1 MGRGNKRGR
10 GGGGRGRGRG
20 GGGGGRGGRGGE
32 DNRVSFEKV
41 EKHNEKLER
50 YYNGVLGIEDEEER
64 YDFWA
69 ALKRELPNSFR
80 FAGSKGHALAVQK
93 LLKTRYVPEISKI
106 SHYDGTP
113 VEPPQPVLWY
123 PDELAWWMT
132 TPKNV
137 IRRFPP
143 FAAFQKFLVSE
154 TSVGN
159 ISRQEVVSMIPPL
172 VMDLQPG
179 MTVLDMCAA
188 PGSKAAQLLEMVHNG
203 EEARVR
209 KSLKDHAKQDGRY
222 ASPEVEGVD
231 AADLEVDTSDNGR
244 ATGLLIANDSD
255 YKRSHMLIHQLKRL
269 SSPNLI
275 VTNHDATMYPS
286 IKLPS
291 TPENPA
297 HNRYLKFD
305 RILADVPCSGDGT
318 TRKNANLWK
327 DWNPGNALGLYITQ
341 VRILVRALQMLKP
354 GGRVVYSTCSMNPV
368 ENEAVI
374 ASAIERCGGLAKV
387 QLLPSDDK
395 LPLLKRRPGLKDWSV
410 MDKSGKI
417 WSTFQEVKD
426 YEADRGASVYT
437 DRLVEGMFPPTDADI
452 PFERCMRVYAH
463 LQDTGGFFIAILQKM
478 SEFRAKPESDSKK
491 VEPKPAIISIVDE
504 IESMPPPKEGESV
517 LPKIEA
523 ADALTKPQESNDDM
537 VSAAARQNQEGAT
550 SDGTL
555 NGRKRSLD
563 ETDLGNTED
572 DPSNKK
578 LKTEED
584 GYDVETKM
592 EEDADEAEID
602 AFMRTKGLSTKE
614 EVDEPA
620 EEGMEDRN
628 VHYPPP
634 PGAELDLTTR
644 PGDMR
649 SDSRP
654 TQQRERNRSGQQ
666 FEEPFKYIAGD
677 HFEVQ
682 SVEKFYHLSPR
693 FPRDRFMVRNAQ
705 GEPAKTIYY
714 TSALIRDILT
724 ENEGKG
730 IKFIHGGV
738 KMFMKQDVQGP
749 DVCKW
754 RIQSEGMPIL
764 EGYVGEER
772 VVRLYRKETFRKL
785 LIEMFPKLADD
796 GWKNLGE
803 IGERVRDIPMGCCV
817 LRIEPSNDE
826 DGFDERMVLPLWRS
840 AASLNLMLAK
850 EDRTAML
857 LRIFNDTTPLVNN
870 STNKQKT
877 EGATKTEVDGKEER
891 KPVAPGFIV
900 ENAEVKVDTSSAIE
914 AAAPV
919 NDRPTNAEIKP
930 GPYGVLVGAAPEDQP
945 MTDVKAEKIVN
956 GEGTGGPEQQLNGTG
971 GVEGQLGGVS

>member
-1 MGRGNKRGR
+1 MQKQ
-10 GGGGRGRGRG
+10 
-20 GGGGGRGGRGGE
+20 
-32 DNRVSFEKV
+32 
-41 EKHNEKLER
+41 
-50 YYNGVLGIEDEEER
+50 
-64 YDFWA
+64 
-69 ALKRELPNSFR
+69 LKS
-80 FAGSKGHALAVQK
+80 
-93 LLKTRYVPEISKI
+93 RYVPEISKI

-113 VEPPQPVLWY
+113 VEPPQPVPWY

-222 ASPEVEGVD
+222 ASPELESVD
-231 AADLEVDTSDNGR
+231 AADLEIDTSDNGR

-318 TRKNANLWK
+318 TRKNANLWQ
-327 DWNPGNALGLYITQ
+327 DWTPGNALGLYVTQ

-354 GGRVVYSTCSMNPV
+354 GGRVVYSTCSMNPI

-374 ASAIERCGGLAKV
+374 ASAIERCGGPAKV
-387 QLLPSDDK
+387 QVLPSDDK
-395 LPLLKRRPGLKDWSV
+395 LPLLKRRPGLKKWTV
-410 MDKSGKI
+410 MDKSGKL
-417 WSTFQEVKD
+417 WSSFDEVKKYEED
-426 YEADRGASVYT
+426 YGSSVYT
-437 DRLVEGMFPPTDADI
+437 ERLVEGMFPPKDSEV

-463 LQDTGGFFIAILQKM
+463 LQDTGGFFITILQKM

-491 VEPKPAIISIVDE
+491 MEPKPTIISIVDE
-504 IESMPPPKEGESV
+504 IESQPPPKEGESV

-523 ADALTKPQESNDDM
+523 ADALTRPSESMDEEM
-537 VSAAARQNQEGAT
+537 VSAAARQNQENAT

-555 NGRKRSLD
+555 NARKRSLG
-563 ETDLGNTED
+563 ETDLVDDED
-572 DPSNKK
+572 DTSTKK
-578 LKTEED
+578 LK
-584 GYDVETKM
+584 VQ
-592 EEDADEAEID
+592 EDADEAEIN
-602 AFMRTKGLSTKE
+602 AYLENKKLSIKE
-614 EVDEPA
+614 DGDQPADED
-620 EEGMEDRN
+620 MENRN

-649 SDSRP
+649 ADSRP
-654 TQQRERNRSGQQ
+654 KQRNRSGQQ
-666 FEEPFKYIAGD
+666 FEEPFKYISGD
-677 HFEVQ
+677 HPEVK
-682 SVEKFYHLSPR
+682 SVEKFYNLSPR

-772 VVRLYRKETFRKL
+772 VVRLYKKETFRKL

-803 IGERVRDIPMGCCV
+803 IGERVNSIPMGCCV
-817 LRIEPSNDE
+817 LRIEPSADE

-870 STNKQKT
+870 STNKQKI
-877 EGATKTEVDGKEER
+877 EDVEKADGDEDQEKKTL
-891 KPVAPGFIV
+891 APGFIK
-900 ENAEVKVDTSSAIE
+900 EDGEIKVDTSSAIE

-919 NDRPTNAEIKP
+919 NDRATNAEIKP
-930 GPYGVLVGAAPEDQP
+930 GPYGEIVGAAPES
-945 MTDVKAEKIVN
+945 MVTRDVKAEKIAK
-956 GEGTGGPEQQLNGTG
+956 GEETGGPEQQLNGTG

>member
-1 MGRGNKRGR
+1 MHT
-10 GGGGRGRGRG
+10 
-20 GGGGGRGGRGGE
+20 
-32 DNRVSFEKV
+32 STA
-41 EKHNEKLER
+41 
-50 YYNGVLGIEDEEER
+50 IESWLNIPR
-64 YDFWA
+64 
-69 ALKRELPNSFR
+69 
-80 FAGSKGHALAVQK
+80 HALAVQK

-106 SHYDGTP
+106 SHYDGTL

-137 IRRFPP
+137 VRRFPP

-209 KSLKDHAKQDGRY
+209 KSLKDHAKEDGRY
-222 ASPEVEGVD
+222 ASPDVEPVD
-231 AADLEVDTSDNGR
+231 AGDLEIDSSDNGR

-318 TRKNANLWK
+318 TRKNANLWQ

-395 LPLLKRRPGLKDWSV
+395 LPLLQRRPGLKDWTV
-410 MDKSGKI
+410 MDKGGEI
-417 WSTFQEVKD
+417 WSSWGEVKEHERQ
-426 YEADRGASVYT
+426 YGASPYT
-437 DRLVEGMFPPTDADI
+437 ERLVEGMFPPRVPLI

-463 LQDTGGFFIAILQKM
+463 LQDTGGFFIAILEKK
-478 SEFRAKPESDSKK
+478 SEFRAKPESESKK
-491 VEPKPAIISIVDE
+491 SEPKPPITSIVEE
-504 IESMPPPKEGESV
+504 IESRPPPGDGESV
-517 LPKIEA
+517 IPRIKA
-523 ADALTKPQESNDDM
+523 ADALTIPSESSGDM
-537 VSAAARQNQEGAT
+537 ISATARQNQENPT
-550 SDGTL
+550 SDDTVNHRNHSQDEIDL
-555 NGRKRSLD
+555 PETEDLVSTKSLKFEDDIDEPDAIANGKKRSRD
-563 ETDLGNTED
+563 E
-572 DPSNKK
+572 
-578 LKTEED
+578 
-584 GYDVETKM
+584 
-592 EEDADEAEID
+592 ADEAEID
-602 AFMRTKGLSTKE
+602 AVMQTKKLKTKDD
-614 EVDEPA
+614 VDEPA
-620 EEGMEDRN
+620 ESGMEDRN

-644 PGDMR
+644 SGDMR

-654 TQQRERNRSGQQ
+654 KQRNRAGQQ
-666 FEEPFKYIAGD
+666 FEEPFKYIPGD
-677 HFEVQ
+677 HPEVR
-682 SVEKFYHLSPR
+682 SVERFYSLSPR

-749 DVCKW
+749 DVCRW

-772 VVRLYRKETFRKL
+772 VVRLYKKETLRKL

-803 IGERVRDIPMGCCV
+803 IGKRVNDIPMGCCV
-817 LRIEPSNDE
+817 LRIEPSDDE

-840 AASLNLMLAK
+840 MASLNLMLAK

-857 LRIFNDTTPLVNN
+857 LRIFNDTTPLINN
-870 STNKQKT
+870 SIKKR
-877 EGATKTEVDGKEER
+877 EIEEAEKIDPENGDR
-891 KPVAPGFIV
+891 KHVAPGFILEEGNIKIDV
-900 ENAEVKVDTSSAIE
+900 SSAIE

-919 NDRPTNAEIKP
+919 NDRSTNVEIKP
-930 GPYGVLVGAAPEDQP
+930 GPYGEIVGAAPGEQL
-945 MTDVKAEKIVN
+945 MSDVKAEKVN
-956 GEGTGGPEQQLNGTG
+956 KSEDTASPEQQLNGTG
-971 GVEGQLGGVS
+971 GVEGQLGSVS

>member
-10 GGGGRGRGRG
+10 GGGGW
-20 GGGGGRGGRGGE
+20 GRGGE
-32 DNRVSFEKV
+32 DNRVSFDKV

-50 YYNGVLGIEDEEER
+50 YYNSVLGLEEEEKHP
-64 YDFWA
+64 FWA

-80 FAGSKGHALAVQK
+80 FTGSKGHALAVQK
-93 LLKTRYVPEISKI
+93 QLKSRYVPEISKI

-113 VEPPQPVLWY
+113 VEPPQPVPWY

-188 PGSKAAQLLEMVHNG
+188 PGSKAAQLLEMVHNC

-222 ASPEVEGVD
+222 ASPEVESVD
-231 AADLEVDTSDNGR
+231 AADLEMDTSDNGR

-318 TRKNANLWK
+318 TRKNANLWQ
-327 DWNPGNALGLYITQ
+327 DWTPGNALGLYVTQ

-354 GGRVVYSTCSMNPV
+354 GGRVVYSTCSMNPI

-374 ASAIERCGGLAKV
+374 ASAIERCGGLARV
-387 QLLPSDDK
+387 QVLPSDDK
-395 LPLLKRRPGLKDWSV
+395 LPLLKRRPGLKDWTV

-417 WSTFQEVKD
+417 WSSFDEVKR
-426 YEADRGASVYT
+426 YEEEYGSSVYT
-437 DRLVEGMFPPTDADI
+437 ERLVEGMFPPKNSEV

-463 LQDTGGFFIAILQKM
+463 LQDTGGFFITILQKM

-491 VEPKPAIISIVDE
+491 IEPKPTIISIVDE
-504 IESMPPPKEGESV
+504 IESQPPPKDGESV

-523 ADALTKPQESNDDM
+523 ADALTRPSESMDEEM
-537 VSAAARQNQEGAT
+537 VSAAARQNQENAT

-555 NGRKRSLD
+555 NGRKRSLG
-563 ETDLGNTED
+563 ETDLVDNED
-572 DPSNKK
+572 DSSTKK
-578 LKTEED
+578 LRTQ
-584 GYDVETKM
+584 
-592 EEDADEAEID
+592 EDADEAEIN
-602 AFMRTKGLSTKE
+602 AYLENKKLSIKE
-614 EVDEPA
+614 DGDQPA
-620 EEGMEDRN
+620 GEDMENRN

-649 SDSRP
+649 ADSRAK
-654 TQQRERNRSGQQ
+654 QRNRSGQQ
-666 FEEPFKYIAGD
+666 FEEPFKYISGD
-677 HFEVQ
+677 HPEVK
-682 SVEKFYHLSPR
+682 SVEKFYNLSPR

-772 VVRLYRKETFRKL
+772 VVRLYKKETFRKL

-803 IGERVRDIPMGCCV
+803 IGERVNSIPMGCCV
-817 LRIEPSNDE
+817 LRIEPSADE

-857 LRIFNDTTPLVNN
+857 LRIFNDTTPLINN
-870 STNKQKT
+870 STNKQKI
-877 EGATKTEVDGKEER
+877 EDAEKAEVDGDQEK
-891 KPVAPGFIV
+891 KPLAPGFIK
-900 ENAEVKVDTSSAIE
+900 EDGEVKVDTSTAIE
-914 AAAPV
+914 ASAPV
-919 NDRPTNAEIKP
+919 NDRQTDTEIKP
-930 GPYGVLVGAAPEDQP
+930 GPYGEIVGAAPENMVTRDL
-945 MTDVKAEKIVN
+945 KAEKIDK
-956 GEGTGGPEQQLNGTG
+956 GEETGGPEQQLNGTG

>member
-1 MGRGNKRGR
+1 
-10 GGGGRGRGRG
+10 
-20 GGGGGRGGRGGE
+20 
-32 DNRVSFEKV
+32 
-41 EKHNEKLER
+41 
-50 YYNGVLGIEDEEER
+50 
-64 YDFWA
+64 
-69 ALKRELPNSFR
+69 
-80 FAGSKGHALAVQK
+80 
-93 LLKTRYVPEISKI
+93 
-106 SHYDGTP
+106 
-113 VEPPQPVLWY
+113 
-123 PDELAWWMT
+123 MT

-209 KSLKDHAKQDGRY
+209 KSLQDHAKQDGRY
-222 ASPEVEGVD
+222 ASPELESVD
-231 AADLEVDTSDNGR
+231 AADLEIDTSDNGR

-318 TRKNANLWK
+318 TRKNANLWQ
-327 DWNPGNALGLYITQ
+327 DWTPGNALGLYVTQ

-354 GGRVVYSTCSMNPV
+354 GGRVVYSTCSMNPI

-374 ASAIERCGGLAKV
+374 ASAIERCGGPAKV
-387 QLLPSDDK
+387 QVLPSDDK
-395 LPLLKRRPGLKDWSV
+395 LPLLKRRPGLKKWTV
-410 MDKSGKI
+410 MDKSGKL
-417 WSTFQEVKD
+417 WSSFDEVKKYEED
-426 YEADRGASVYT
+426 YGSSVYT
-437 DRLVEGMFPPTDADI
+437 DRLVEGMFPPKNSEV

-463 LQDTGGFFIAILQKM
+463 LQDTGGFFITILQKM

-491 VEPKPAIISIVDE
+491 IEPKPTIISIVDE
-504 IESMPPPKEGESV
+504 IESQPPPKEGESV

-523 ADALTKPQESNDDM
+523 ADALTRPSESIDEEM
-537 VSAAARQNQEGAT
+537 VSAAARQNQENAT

-555 NGRKRSLD
+555 NARKRSLG
-563 ETDLGNTED
+563 ETDLVDDED
-572 DPSNKK
+572 DSSTKK
-578 LKTEED
+578 LKTQ
-584 GYDVETKM
+584 
-592 EEDADEAEID
+592 EDADEAEIN
-602 AFMRTKGLSTKE
+602 AYLENKKLSIKE
-614 EVDEPA
+614 DGDQPADED
-620 EEGMEDRN
+620 MENRN

-649 SDSRP
+649 ADSRSK
-654 TQQRERNRSGQQ
+654 QRNRSGQQ
-666 FEEPFKYIAGD
+666 FEEPFKYISGD
-677 HFEVQ
+677 HPEVK
-682 SVEKFYHLSPR
+682 SVEKFYNLSPR

-772 VVRLYRKETFRKL
+772 VVRLYKKETFRKL

-803 IGERVRDIPMGCCV
+803 IGERVNSIPMGCCV
-817 LRIEPSNDE
+817 LRVEPSADE

-870 STNKQKT
+870 STNKQKI
-877 EGATKTEVDGKEER
+877 EDVEKVDGGEDQEK
-891 KPVAPGFIV
+891 KPLAPGFIQ
-900 ENAEVKVDTSSAIE
+900 EDGEIKVDTSSAIE

-930 GPYGVLVGAAPEDQP
+930 GPYGEIVGAAPES
-945 MTDVKAEKIVN
+945 MVTRDVKADKIAK
-956 GEGTGGPEQQLNGTG
+956 GEDTGGPEQQLNGTG